1 MFCQEC
7 NKPKTICQD
16 TTPTPCE
23 CPIQVPTDCILY
35 QADES
40 TCSGIPSGVTLTEYL
55 EQLDTF
61 ICNALEEIN
70 TGINLINVGT
80 GLGLYKGIDVL
91 GRREIKSLITTS
103 DILTL
108 TANTNDITF
117 GINEEALDTF
127 IEENQKTYS
136 ANNTGAGV
144 QVYKDSTIVG
154 DNTQFNF
161 RSLTSSGGSVLI
173 TQEVNS
179 INIEVD
185 VEPQSVVLQEGTN
198 VTITGTGT
206 DLDPYV
212 ISSTDNNTIVSLQNG
227 TTTIVNGDGVIIPYS
242 VEVENLQKTI
252 NTFPYT
258 LTNSDD
264 KYTIFV
270 ANGSSNIV
278 INVPDS
284 LVDNFSVVLIQ
295 EGTGSVTI
303 QQSGTATLLYPSTTL
318 QNIVKGQYF
327 WAMVEKKL
335 TTNTYYLLGSLLPV

>member
-23 CPIQVPTDCILY
+23 CPVQVSTDCILY

-117 GINEEALDTF
+117 SIDEEVLNTF

-136 ANNTGAGV
+136 ADNVGTGV
-144 QVYKDSTIVG
+144 EIYKDSTIVG

-173 TQEVNS
+173 TQEVDS

-212 ISSTDNNTIVSLQNG
+212 ISSTDNDTIITLQNG
-227 TTTIVNGDGVIIPYS
+227 VTTTVNGDGVVTPYS

-264 KYTIFV
+264 KYTLFV
-270 ANGSSNIV
+270 ANGVDDIV

-284 LVDNFSVVLIQ
+284 LVDNFSVVFIQ

-318 QNIVKGQYF
+318 QNIIKGQHY

-335 TTNTYYLLGSLLPV
+335 STNTYYLLGSLLPI

>member
-23 CPIQVPTDCILY
+23 CPVQVSTDCILY

-117 GINEEALDTF
+117 SIDEEVLNTF

-136 ANNTGAGV
+136 ADNVGTGV
-144 QVYKDSTIVG
+144 EIYKDSTIVG

-161 RSLTSSGGSVLI
+161 RSLTSSGGSVTI
-173 TQEVNS
+173 TQGVDS
-179 INIEVD
+179 INIEAV

-198 VTITGTGT
+198 VTITGTGVV
-206 DLDPYV
+206 LDPYI
-212 ISSTDNNTIVSLQNG
+212 ISSTDNDTIVTLQNG
-227 TTTIVNGDGVIIPYS
+227 VTTTVNGDGVIIPYS

-264 KYTIFV
+264 KYTLFV
-270 ANGSSNIV
+270 VNGVDDIV

-335 TTNTYYLLGSLLPV
+335 STNTYYLLGSLLPV